1 MQLRVGSR
9 ATLLALAM
17 LSLLLPVAP
26 YTRHAMKPRAR
37 TAAVSRAA
45 VSMAAPVFTFEMAD
59 DRSKIT
65 FGCRQQSLTMV
76 KPEEGGSL
84 YDFIGSNS
92 DAIVMSSWDAGQV
105 HSGSCT
111 ASLCTADACCHAP
124 TCR

>member
-1 MQLRVGSR
+1 
-9 ATLLALAM
+9 M

-26 YTRHAMKPRAR
+26 YTPHAMKPRAR
-37 TAAVSRAA
+37 TAAVSRAAVSRAA

-111 ASLCTADACCHAP
+111 ASLCTSDACCHAP
-124 TCR
+124 ACR